1 MTSKKF
7 EIEFLDGNERTDDE
21 IWEIFE
27 KSNVD
32 KSELMVKEIEEE

>member
-7 EIEFLDGNERTDDE
+7 EVEFLDGNERSDDD

-27 KSNVD
+27 KSGID
-32 KSELMVKEIEEE
+32 KSDMMVKEIE